1 MINMSRSK
9 KQKDPI
15 RTLIRGMLILAVAAA
30 VCAAI
35 FYGLNAFE
43 KHTLDQKIKD
53 TEAINQKREQEY
65 AAAQAEYQ
73 SSTQKGQNPTWPAAK
88 PEGWDVIDLSAFPME
103 NTQSVSRDRASLLVG
118 GMMLVNPWHKLPAD
132 FPVEGTVSVYTNS
145 SKQVKASSADVKL
158 FQPAIDAL
166 KLAMQDA
173 ATAGIKELFV
183 DEGYRTNEQQTEFF
197 ENKKKT
203 LEDKYSGDVLYEQT
217 KKLVNEPG
225 TSEYQS
231 GFSFTIGLYPNPNK
245 LRLQDSDQGKWFTE
259 NCWKYGFIFR
269 FPTKDFPNS
278 SWIDKSYKTGVTI
291 TLNLYRW
298 VGTPHAA
305 VMQQLG
311 LCLEEYVEYLIQH
324 PHIAVYENGTL
335 KYEIFRKQVGDEA
348 TVNIDVPLAA
358 TNYLASLDNMGGVVT
373 AFIY

>member
-15 RTLIRGMLILAVAAA
+15 RTLIRGMIFLAVAAA
-30 VCAAI
+30 VCAAV

-43 KHTLDQKIKD
+43 KHTLDQKKKD
-53 TEAINQKREQEY
+53 TQAINQKREQDY
-65 AAAQAEYQ
+65 SVALAEYQ
-73 SSTQKGQNPTWPAAK
+73 SATQKGQNLNWPSAK
-88 PEGWDVIDLSAFPME
+88 PEGWDVIDLSNFPLE
-103 NTQSVSRDRASLLVG
+103 NTQSVPYDRASLLVG
-118 GMMLVNPWHKLPAD
+118 GMMLVNPWHALPAD
-132 FPVEGTVSVYTNS
+132 FPVEGTGSVYTKS
-145 SKQVKASSADVKL
+145 DKKVKASNVDVKL

-183 DEGYRTNEQQTEFF
+183 DEGYRTNEYQKELFD
-197 ENKKKT
+197 NKMKS
-203 LEDKYSGDVLYEQT
+203 LEDQFSGDVLYEQT
-217 KKLVNEPG
+217 RSKVNEPG

-231 GFSFTIGLYPNPNK
+231 GFSFTMGIYPNPNK
-245 LRLQDSDQGKWFTE
+245 LRFQDSDQGKWFID

-269 FPTKDFPNS
+269 FPARDYPNS

-298 VGTPHAA
+298 VGAPHAT
-305 VMQQLG
+305 VMKQLD
-311 LCLEEYVEYLIQH
+311 LCMEEYVEYLIQH

-335 KYEIFRKQVGDEA
+335 KYEIFRKQVGNEA

-358 TNYLASLDNMGGVVT
+358 SYHLASLDNMGGVVT
-373 AFIY
+373 AFVY

>member
-1 MINMSRSK
+1 MSRSK

-15 RTLIRGMLILAVAAA
+15 RTLLRGMIFLAVAAA
-30 VCAAI
+30 VCFAI

-53 TEAINQKREQEY
+53 TKAINQKREQEY
-65 AAAQAEYQ
+65 LAAQAEYQ
-73 SSTQKGQNPTWPAAK
+73 SATQKGQNIDWPPAK
-88 PEGWDVIDLSAFPME
+88 PEGWDVIDISSFPLE
-103 NTQSVSRDRASLLVG
+103 NTQSATKDRAELLIG

-132 FPVEGTVSVYTNS
+132 FPTEGTESVITVSKRKIGAANV
-145 SKQVKASSADVKL
+145 DVKL
-158 FQPAIDAL
+158 FRSAIDAIQ
-166 KLAMQDA
+166 LAINDA
-173 ATAGIKELFV
+173 AAAGIKDFFV
-183 DEGYRTNEQQTEFF
+183 SEGYRTNEYQTELF

-203 LEDKYSGDVLYEQT
+203 LEDKFSGDTLYEQT

-231 GFSFTIGLYPNPNK
+231 GLSFAMGIYPNPNK
-245 LRLQDSDQGKWFTE
+245 LGFQASDQGKWFTE

-291 TLNLYRW
+291 PLNLYRW
-298 VGTPHAA
+298 VGAPHAT

-311 LCLEEYVEYLIQH
+311 LCLEEYVEYLIEH
-324 PHIAVYENGTL
+324 PHLAVYENGTL
-335 KYEIFRKQVGDEA
+335 KYEIFRKPVGDEA
-348 TVNIDVPLAA
+348 TVNFDVPLAA
-358 TNYLASLDNMGGVVT
+358 AYTLASLDNMGGLVT